1 MMQFFH
7 HLLAFVF
14 TLGILITFHEFGHFW
29 IARKCGV
36 KILRFSIGFGRP
48 LWTRNFGED
57 RTELV
62 VAALPLGGYVKM
74 LDEREAPVPEPELD
88 RAFNRKPLAQRFAIV
103 LAGPLFNFL
112 FAILAYWVMYM
123 VGLTGLKPVIGAVQP
138 SSAAAMAGLK
148 ADEEII
154 SVNSHDTA
162 TWTMVVD
169 AMITDIVADKTVELR
184 VRSKAAVERPVVM
197 DLHSISIDD
206 LANKDLLRNL
216 GITPKQLVLPPII
229 GELQPEGAAMR
240 AGFESGDRV
249 LKVDNVAVPD
259 WRVFVEYIRARP
271 DQLLHVELDRDGQ
284 VLVLPLHTEKKDA
297 GDGKTIGYIGAGNQ
311 LGSSL
316 IARESYSIFP
326 ALARA
331 VARTWNMSWLTLE
344 MLGKILT
351 GEASYRNLSGPV
363 SIAQYAGESAQN
375 GVAAF
380 LWFLGIVSVSLGVL
394 NLLPIPLLD
403 GGHLMYYLIEF
414 VRGRPVP
421 ETVQAVGQQIGLA
434 LLLGLMVLVFYN
446 DLSRLIR

>member
-48 LWTRNFGED
+48 LWKRCLGDD

-62 VAALPLGGYVKM
+62 VAVLPLGGYVKM
-74 LDEREAPVPEPELD
+74 LDEREAPVPEPELN

-112 FAILAYWVMYM
+112 FAILAYWIMYM

-138 SSAAAMAGLK
+138 SSTAAVAGLQ
-148 ADEEII
+148 AGEEII
-154 SVNSHDTA
+154 GVDSQHTA

-169 AMITDIVADKTVELR
+169 AMITDIVADKTVALR
-184 VRSKAAVERPVVM
+184 VRSKDALERPVIL

-206 LANKDLLRNL
+206 LAEKDLLRSL
-216 GITPKQLVLPPII
+216 GITPKQLVLPPIV
-229 GELQPEGAAMR
+229 GELQPAGAAQR
-240 AGFESGDRV
+240 AGFKSGDRI
-249 LKVDNVAVPD
+249 LQVDNVAIPD
-259 WRVFVEYIRARP
+259 WKVFVEYIRARP
-271 DQLLHVELDRDGQ
+271 NQLLQVEISRDEQ
-284 VLVLPLHTEKKDA
+284 VLLLPLRTDKKDA

-311 LGSSL
+311 LGPSL
-316 IARESYSIFP
+316 LARESYTLIP

-331 VARTWNMSWLTLE
+331 LVRTWDMSWLTLK

-403 GGHLMYYLIEF
+403 GGHLMYYLIEL

-421 ETVQAVGQQIGLA
+421 EAVQAVGQQIGLA

-446 DLSRLIR
+446 DLSRVMG

>member
-1 MMQFFH
+1 MQFIH

-29 IARKCGV
+29 VARKCGV

-48 LWTRNFGED
+48 LWKRCYGVD

-62 VAALPLGGYVKM
+62 VAALPLGGYVRM
-74 LDEREAPVPEPELD
+74 LDEREAPVPEPELH
-88 RAFNRKPLAQRFAIV
+88 RTFNRKPLAQRFAIV

-112 FAILAYWVMYM
+112 FAILAYWIMYM
-123 VGLTGLKPVIGAVQP
+123 IGFTGLKPVIGAVQP
-138 SSAAAMAGLK
+138 TSIAAVAGLE
-148 ADEEII
+148 ADEEITA
-154 SVNSHDTA
+154 VNSRQTA
-162 TWTMVVD
+162 TWSSVVD
-169 AMITDIVADKTVELR
+169 AMISDIIADKSVELR
-184 VRSKAAVERPVVM
+184 VRSKDALERPVRVN
-197 DLHSISIDD
+197 LQGISIDD
-206 LANKDLLRNL
+206 LAEKDLLRSM
-216 GITPKQLVLPPII
+216 GITPKQLVLPPVI
-229 GELQPEGAAMR
+229 GDLQPAGAAAR
-240 AGFESGDRV
+240 AGLKSGDRIV
-249 LKVDNVAVPD
+249 AVDNITISEWTAFVA
-259 WRVFVEYIRARP
+259 YIRSHP
-271 DQLLHVELDRDGQ
+271 EQLLRVEISRDGQ
-284 VLVLPLHTEKKDA
+284 VMLLPLRPDKKDA
-297 GDGKTIGYIGAGNQ
+297 GKGKMIGYIGAGNQ
-311 LGSSL
+311 LGQSL
-316 IARESYSIFP
+316 LARESYALIP

-331 VARTWNMSWLTLE
+331 LTRTWDMSWLTLQ

-375 GVAAF
+375 GIAAF

-421 ETVQAVGQQIGLA
+421 EAVQAIGQQIGLA

-446 DLSRLIR
+446 DLSRLIG

>member
-48 LWTRNFGED
+48 LWKRCFGDD

-62 VAALPLGGYVKM
+62 VALLPLGGYVKM
-74 LDEREAPVPEPELD
+74 LDEREAPVPEPELN

-112 FAILAYWVMYM
+112 FAILAYWIMYM

-138 SSAAAMAGLK
+138 SSAAAVAGLQ

-154 SVNSHDTA
+154 GVDSQHTA

-169 AMITDIVADKTVELR
+169 AMITDIVADKTVALR
-184 VRSKAAVERPVVM
+184 VRSKDALERPVIL

-206 LANKDLLRNL
+206 LAEKDLLRSL
-216 GITPKQLVLPPII
+216 GITPKQLVLPPIV
-229 GELQPEGAAMR
+229 GELQPAGAAQR
-240 AGFESGDRV
+240 AGFKSGDRI
-249 LKVDNVAVPD
+249 LQVDNVAIPD
-259 WRVFVEYIRARP
+259 WKVFVEYIRARP
-271 DQLLHVELDRDGQ
+271 NQLLQVEISRDEQ
-284 VLVLPLHTEKKDA
+284 VLLLPLRTDKKDA

-311 LGSSL
+311 LVPSL
-316 IARESYSIFP
+316 LARESYTLIP

-331 VARTWNMSWLTLE
+331 LVRTWDMSWLTLK

-403 GGHLMYYLIEF
+403 GGHLMYYLIEL

-421 ETVQAVGQQIGLA
+421 EAVQAVGQQIGLA

-446 DLSRLIR
+446 DLSRVMG